1 MITQKKIYVKGKK
14 VIERWLF
21 YFGNLI
27 LYFRKGKFFMKE
39 KICMTFGILGGFIS
53 SIFGGWTAAL
63 NALLIFILID
73 YLTGMIVAGVFH
85 KSKKTQNGGLESH
98 TGFKGLC
105 QKAMIF
111 LIVIISYHLDLILGS
126 EFIRDSVILAFIA
139 NETISIIENAS
150 LMGIPIPEPIS
161 RAIDLLNQKNRDK
174 EN

>member
-1 MITQKKIYVKGKK
+1 MAF
-14 VIERWLF
+14 LF
-21 YFGNLI
+21 WEFTFML
-27 LYFRKGKFFMKE
+27 RKGIFLMKE
-39 KICMTFGILGGFIS
+39 KICVTFGILGGFIS
-53 SIFGGWTAAL
+53 SLFGGWSIAL

-98 TGFKGLC
+98 AGFKGLC

-161 RAIDLLNQKNRDK
+161 RAIDLINQKSNK
-174 EN
+174 